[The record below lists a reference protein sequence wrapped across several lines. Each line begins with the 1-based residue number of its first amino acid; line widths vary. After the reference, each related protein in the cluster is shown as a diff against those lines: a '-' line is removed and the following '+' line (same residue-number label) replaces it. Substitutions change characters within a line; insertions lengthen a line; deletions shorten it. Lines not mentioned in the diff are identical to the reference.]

1 MRPVPHLLLMPPNW
15 IGDAIMA
22 QPAMRAICEHHIR
35 HCGTKHISL
44 CGRPWLNDLLPYLN
58 LSFAAYQENIP
69 KADEAFLFPNSFRV
83 ALQCR
88 MAGIRLLTGYR
99 GQWRKLLLN
108 KALYHRLSLKH
119 EHHRNFYLDMARQLD
134 IEISHTDV
142 TLSAP
147 EGAIASAHACM
158 TQHGLNPQR
167 VVCIAPGAQFG
178 AAKCYP
184 ANAFNTV
191 VRQLAKSG
199 WQPVILGMAEDH
211 AVGQIILEDIKTP
224 HWNAAGVTSL
234 AEALYLIAACR
245 LMLCNDSGLMH
256 VAAGLGIPTVTP
268 FGATDPARTSP
279 SGPHVRVL
287 YEPADCSPCLQREC
301 TVKGHP
307 CMANIPPS
315 ALLEACTS
323 MLQSDHPK
331 P

>member
-1 MRPVPHLLLMPPNW
+1 
-15 IGDAIMA
+15 MA
-22 QPAMRAICEHHIR
+22 QPAMMAICEHHIQ

-44 CGRPWLNDLLPYLN
+44 CGRPWLNDLLPYLS
-58 LSFAAYQENIP
+58 LSAAIYRENIP
-69 KADEAFLFPNSFRV
+69 KADAAFLFPNSFRA

-88 MAGIRLLTGYR
+88 MAGIGQLAGYH
-99 GQWRKLLLN
+99 GQWRKLLLT
-108 KALYHRLSLKH
+108 KALTHRLSLKH
-119 EHHRNFYLDMARQLD
+119 EHHRSFYLDIARQLN
-134 IEISHTDV
+134 ISITETEVRLCKPD
-142 TLSAP
+142 
-147 EGAIASAHACM
+147 GAEAAGHASM
-158 TQHGLNPQR
+158 LKHGLNPQR

-184 ANAFNTV
+184 ATAFNTV
-191 VRQLAKSG
+191 VRQLAESG
-199 WQPVILGMAEDH
+199 WQPVILGMPEDH
-211 AVGQIILEDIKTP
+211 AVGQIILADITTP

-307 CMANIPPS
+307 CMANISPS

-323 MLQSDHPK
+323 MLQSDYLQP
-331 P
+331 